1 MLFHIVLLSFKRY
14 YKHTGNEKEINFIYT
29 FKHLLSCYATKF
41 PFMYQI
47 MPSAR
52 YKFVLQIDGYT
63 QRLIQ
68 KKSIGLQMIKI
79 LFMDSAYICFDFA
92 CTLHLLQL
100 FSLQETFKMMYSN
113 NYFATY
119 RMCVVFIR
127 TSTKALQSLYL
138 LTNWHG
144 TNLNGM

>member
-1 MLFHIVLLSFKRY
+1 MLRPIPSRSLIIYIGIDFFILHFVATDLPLKSLRLARNVKCRMLFHIVLLSFKRY

-68 KKSIGLQMIKI
+68 KKLIGLQMIKI
-79 LFMDSAYICFDFA
+79 LLWIR
-92 CTLHLLQL
+92 H
-100 FSLQETFKMMYSN
+100 TFVLILRAHYTFCS
-113 NYFATY
+113 YFHY
-119 RMCVVFIR
+119 KKLSR
-127 TSTKALQSLYL
+127 
-138 LTNWHG
+138 
-144 TNLNGM
+144 